1 MIHRRDEFRGA
12 QATIDK
18 VHQLAKDGKINLFT
32 QYQMASVKGDK
43 NLESIDIKHDNNEIK
58 NLKTDYVLGFFG
70 LIMQLGPI
78 ANWGLNIDK
87 KTIEV
92 DTEKFETNQ
101 KGIYAVGDICNY
113 PGKLKLILSGF
124 HEGALAA
131 RACFKLA
138 RPNEKYRFEF
148 TTSSKTIKERLGV
161 KKVIELYSAN
171 TPNGKKISIML
182 EEIGYEYKVINIDLN
197 KGDQFKPEFKKI
209 SPFSKIP
216 VIIDQDN
223 NKNIFESGAILMYLA
238 EQSGKFY
245 DTKDRLEIN
254 QWLMAQMGYVGPML
268 GQHHQF
274 HHYNPGKSQFGEERY
289 FKISK
294 RIYEELDERLSK
306 SRFLAGENYTI
317 ADIGTFPWIARHEW
331 HDIGLK
337 NYKNLTRWY
346 VEISE
351 REAVKKGFKFM
362 NKDEVPPKP

>member
-1 MIHRRDEFRGA
+1 
-12 QATIDK
+12 
-18 VHQLAKDGKINLFT
+18 
-32 QYQMASVKGDK
+32 
-43 NLESIDIKHDNNEIK
+43 
-58 NLKTDYVLGFFG
+58 
-70 LIMQLGPI
+70 
-78 ANWGLNIDK
+78 
-87 KTIEV
+87 
-92 DTEKFETNQ
+92 
-101 KGIYAVGDICNY
+101 
-113 PGKLKLILSGF
+113 
-124 HEGALAA
+124 
-131 RACFKLA
+131 
-138 RPNEKYRFEF
+138 
-148 TTSSKTIKERLGV
+148 
-161 KKVIELYSAN
+161 
-171 TPNGKKISIML
+171 ML

-209 SPFSKIP
+209 SPLSKIP

-274 HHYNPGKSQFGEERY
+274 HYYNPGKSQFGEERY

-306 SRFLAGENYTI
+306 SRFLACENYTI

-362 NKDEVPPKP
+362 NEDEVPPKP

>member
-1 MIHRRDEFRGA
+1 
-12 QATIDK
+12 
-18 VHQLAKDGKINLFT
+18 
-32 QYQMASVKGDK
+32 
-43 NLESIDIKHDNNEIK
+43 
-58 NLKTDYVLGFFG
+58 
-70 LIMQLGPI
+70 
-78 ANWGLNIDK
+78 
-87 KTIEV
+87 
-92 DTEKFETNQ
+92 
-101 KGIYAVGDICNY
+101 
-113 PGKLKLILSGF
+113 
-124 HEGALAA
+124 
-131 RACFKLA
+131 
-138 RPNEKYRFEF
+138 
-148 TTSSKTIKERLGV
+148 
-161 KKVIELYSAN
+161 
-171 TPNGKKISIML
+171 ML
-182 EEIGYEYKVINIDLN
+182 EEIGYEYKVVNIDLN
-197 KGDQFKPEFKKI
+197 KGEQFKPEFKKI

-254 QWLMAQMGYVGPML
+254 QWFMAQMGYVGPML